1 MSFVHLYHRR
11 AKGLGSQDG
20 SRAGGNISVT
30 SSLCEMTVQHNISM
44 AEINFSLCQEN
55 SISEEYDHLIRV
67 SDYIKQF
74 YIWVVFAFGFPG
86 NIISA
91 IVVTRMCQQRLTTS
105 LFYVGLLAVV
115 DNVAIVLKLVENQ
128 SQNRRLPMDDTSCRG
143 LFFLGLIFSTYAN
156 WILST
161 LAIERFLAV
170 RYPFKMAVLWTVRK
184 GLVIISCVFVLLCLI
199 HLHLL
204 WTVIHYEGYTC
215 TLTLEGP
222 SFKAWFYVGSFLYAI
237 LPASCLFICNI
248 LIIIYV
254 RRSATRRRALSE
266 NHSTTVATRR
276 IEAQLTAVLVTVA
289 VVFVILSFPRCVFT
303 VAYAYWN
310 PTICSIGEARKYFF
324 DVLTSNIAD
333 TNHAVNFYLYFLAGR
348 RFRHAYFSTIREVSS
363 RKRTPPNTDSDRTR

>member
-1 MSFVHLYHRR
+1 MDVEY
-11 AKGLGSQDG
+11 
-20 SRAGGNISVT
+20 NISDVR
-30 SSLCEMTVQHNISM
+30 VNISTCPVN
-44 AEINFSLCQEN
+44 ATSG
-55 SISEEYDHLIRV
+55 EYDDLVVAASVVRR
-67 SDYIKQF
+67 F
-74 YIWVVFAFGFPG
+74 YIWFVFAFGFPG
-86 NIISA
+86 NTISA
-91 IVVTRMCQQRLTTS
+91 IVVTRMCRQRLTTS

-128 SQNRRLPMDDTSCRG
+128 SQNRRFTMDNTSCRG

-156 WILST
+156 WILTT
-161 LAIERFLAV
+161 LAIERFLVV

-215 TLTLEGP
+215 RLTLEGP

-237 LPASCLFICNI
+237 LPASWLFICNI
-248 LIIIYV
+248 LLIIYV

-276 IEAQLTAVLVTVA
+276 FDAQITSMLVIVA
-289 VVFVILSFPRCVFT
+289 AVFVILSFPRCVFT
-303 VAYAYWN
+303 AAYAYWN
-310 PTICSIGEARKYFF
+310 PTSCSIGEARKYFL

-333 TNHAVNFYLYFLAGR
+333 TNHAVNFYLYFLAGK
-348 RFRHAYFSTIREVSS
+348 RFRHAYSSIIREVSS
-363 RKRTPPNTDSDRTR
+363 RKRTQITTSVS